1 MSNWYQNLDFKL
13 IRKHVRLNINISWIL
28 VAAKKTL
35 GSFKKYVHSKPLI
48 FDPPLSIPVH
58 FTYNSLPP
66 QLLALVSYPTPSQ
79 KKFKGAHENRGVK
92 REKIIACFKLNIK
105 DDNIFYTDV
114 YTMTIKIFTS
124 HKKNLTKCLC
134 PFNKESLS
142 NCQATYQ
149 KELYLLFRKL
159 GNFFHRVNIEI
170 GLSPL
175 PLFIFFF
182 TLLRAQLHSH
192 FHSTDGR
199 SS

>member
-1 MSNWYQNLDFKL
+1 MDLSCSKKDLGVIQKVRSLKTSNFWPP
-13 IRKHVRLNINISWIL
+13 
-28 VAAKKTL
+28 T
-35 GSFKKYVHSKPLI
+35 PP
-48 FDPPLSIPVH
+48 PPLSIPVH
-58 FTYNSLPP
+58 FTYNSVPP
-66 QLLALVSYPTPSQ
+66 QLPALVSYPTPSQ

-134 PFNKESLS
+134 PFNKEGFS

-149 KELYLLFRKL
+149 KELYLLFKKL

-170 GLSPL
+170 CLGPL
-175 PLFIFFF
+175 PLFIFSF
-182 TLLRAQLHSH
+182 TLLRTQLRSH
-192 FHSTDGR
+192 FHSTNGR